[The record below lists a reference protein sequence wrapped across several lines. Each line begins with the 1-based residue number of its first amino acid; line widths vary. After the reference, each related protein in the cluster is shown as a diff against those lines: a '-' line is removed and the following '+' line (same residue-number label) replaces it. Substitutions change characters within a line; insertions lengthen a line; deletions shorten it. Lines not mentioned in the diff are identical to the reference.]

1 MAKQVQLRRGTTAEL
16 SSVTG
21 AEGEVIV
28 DTTKDTLTL
37 HDAYTAGGIPM
48 LREDLD
54 NLAAASVGIDKLSI
68 GSATAGQALKVN
80 DAGTA
85 LEFGTGGRIISYN
98 NYRFTGI
105 YQAPNTTAET
115 TYWSVQF
122 NRTRSDSKIW
132 VVSDVPAFELPNG
145 VWVGVALNV
154 NGFKV
159 SRGLKHFRPSGDTT
173 CVGFNSLISASEV
186 GSTTGNITIGHFYN
200 WGGAN
205 DNVRPF
211 NYLNFKGGSGSPG
224 NTDPRISSSLQTEGH
239 MMVMEIV

>member
-48 LREDLD
+48 LREDL
-54 NLAAASVGIDKLSI
+54 NNMTAASVEIGKISI

-105 YQAPNTTAET
+105 YQAPVTTAET

-122 NRTRSDSKIW
+122 NRTRNDSQIW
-132 VVSDVPAFELPNG
+132 VVSDIPAFELPNG
-145 VWVGVALNV
+145 IWVGVALNV

-159 SRGLKHFRPSGDTT
+159 SRGLKHFRPNTDAT
-173 CVGFNSLISASEV
+173 CVGFNALISSSEV
-186 GSTTGNITIGHFYN
+186 GATTGNITIAHFYN
-200 WGGAN
+200 WGGASSA
-205 DNVRPF
+205 VKPF
-211 NYLNFKGGSGSPG
+211 SYLNFSGGSGTPA
-224 NTDPRISSSLQTEGH
+224 NTDPRISSSYQTEGH